1 MHLHPPH
8 WWHPL
13 EHWAYLWG
21 NVLKFCCHITDAV
34 ALNMLLVRY
43 SNVRVLSS
51 HYQIESQN
59 TFILVFFWDL
69 LMIIP
74 FFFKFFFFY
83 MNELN
88 EFELFAVLL
97 LFPVLCYPLTFW
109 MKGWMCMGRLVV
121 CCASWAPQW
130 WWSTPRKKR
139 RLPLLPPWQRS
150 SKTQVQREVDQWE
163 FTGVIWLTLLWKLN
177 PFYNR
182 VDGSFP
188 GY

>member
-1 MHLHPPH
+1 
-8 WWHPL
+8 
-13 EHWAYLWG
+13 
-21 NVLKFCCHITDAV
+21 
-34 ALNMLLVRY
+34 
-43 SNVRVLSS
+43 
-51 HYQIESQN
+51 
-59 TFILVFFWDL
+59 
-69 LMIIP
+69 
-74 FFFKFFFFY
+74 

-130 WWSTPRKKR
+130 WWYMPRKKR

-150 SKTQVQREVDQWE
+150 SKTQVQREVDQWA

-177 PFYNR
+177 PYITGWMDLFQATNSLLNTPTR
-182 VDGSFP
+182 FHCVCCVRCGKQPGSYLCCGSAVRTEECAGLHPDLLCDWLPLCVLCQGP
-188 GY
+188 GHWH